1 MIEYSLGR
9 LFDVV
14 TFMIA
19 DIIYLLEQLPQFMYM
34 YKAISISKHIQSKIS
49 MHLLYNHCRTEQKL
63 TAMTGYFTAEFCLR
77 FLS

>member
-19 DIIYLLEQLPQFMYM
+19 DIIYLLEQLLQFMY
-34 YKAISISKHIQSKIS
+34 ID
-49 MHLLYNHCRTEQKL
+49 
-63 TAMTGYFTAEFCLR
+63 
-77 FLS
+77 